1 MRPQH
6 RHREG
11 EGRVTTTRRPP
22 PSSWATIYPRRK
34 NSAAPR
40 GTYSDPKPDP
50 VPKDTEAEL
59 NRLAEERAER
69 ARDLA
74 ALLALEDE

>member
-1 MRPQH
+1 M
-6 RHREG
+6 
-11 EGRVTTTRRPP
+11 TTTRRPP

-59 NRLAEERAER
+59 DRLAEERASR
-69 ARDLA
+69 AKALID
-74 ALLALEDE
+74 LLAFEDE